1 MNKDISTI
9 AQGLGYM
16 QSKLTGTFII
26 QFVKK
31 GNKWQFAPSTSAKSE
46 KIKCKTFDQMIKKGH
61 DYMAKKF
68 KKKYGF
74 SYEQDFSKDSKILEL
89 ENIIK
94 ELKKSNKM
102 TVRQVKLTKFNS
114 SIEDLKLEDFGF
126 DDKKTP
132 KNSVKKV
139 VHKEIFKKF
148 KGIII
153 HKDGDFAMSN
163 EKIEIKTVND
173 VSVWAKLDPKDYKRV
188 YTNAYQ
194 RLAHRR
200 RLKKLSKRS
209 GGGMTIGS
217 SQNHI

>member
-1 MNKDISTI
+1 MKKDISTI

-16 QSKLTGTFII
+16 QSKLNGTFVI

-132 KNSVKKV
+132 KNSVKKG

-173 VSVWAKLDPKDYKRV
+173 VYVWAKLDPKDYKRV